1 MSRTESPSG
10 PLHPAHDC
18 PRCPR
23 LAGYRT
29 ALRSAHPAWFNA
41 PVPPMGDAGARFAII
56 GLAPGRNGANRTG
69 RVFTGDGAGELLFPA
84 LLRFGFARGT
94 YGRTASDGLELLD
107 CAIINAVRCVP
118 PQNRP
123 NSAEL
128 RNCRPFLASALDSM
142 PRLRIALA
150 LGRTAHESALRV
162 RGLRLRDH
170 VFRHGARHALPGL
183 VLYDSYH
190 CSRYNTN
197 TGRLTEAMF
206 HGVFQRVRGELE
218 ALSPEQPVLSASPA
232 ACR

>member
-1 MSRTESPSG
+1 MSKTNTPPG
-10 PLHPAHDC
+10 PLRPGRDC
-18 PRCPR
+18 PLCPR
-23 LAGYRT
+23 LAAYR
-29 ALRSAHPAWFNA
+29 AELRKEHPDWFNA
-41 PVPPMGDAGARFAII
+41 PVPPAGETDARFAII

-84 LLRFGFARGT
+84 LLQFGFARGI
-94 YGRTASDGLELLD
+94 YARTASDGMELQD

-123 NSAEL
+123 SGAEI
-128 RNCRPFLASALDSM
+128 RNCRQFLASEIDCM

-150 LGRTAHESALRV
+150 LGRTAHENALRV
-162 RGLRLRDH
+162 RGLRLRDYG
-170 VFRHGARHALPGL
+170 FRHGARHALPGL

-197 TGRLTEAMF
+197 TSRLTEAMF
-206 HGVFQRVRGELE
+206 HGVFRNIRDELD
-218 ALSPEQPVLSASPA
+218 ALPPDRPAVSASPA